1 MRYDRVVTKVDE
13 RAVVPP
19 VDDAARTRLAAAL
32 DVPRVL
38 SALLYGSQ
46 VTGKAGPL
54 SDVDVAVWLD
64 PELTQSKRY
73 QLQLRLMVLA
83 SEALGTD
90 EVQVVILNDATPL
103 LRHRAM
109 RDGIRLLDTD
119 PRARIRLETRALLEY
134 LDTAPLRA
142 TLAAGLKRRIDE
154 GRFGR
159 P

>member
-1 MRYDRVVTKVDE
+1 MGVTKVDE

-19 VDDAARTRLAAAL
+19 VDDAARARLAAAL
-32 DVPRVL
+32 DVPGVV

-46 VTGKAGPL
+46 ATGKAGPL
-54 SDVDVAVWLD
+54 SDVDVAVWLE
-64 PELTQSKRY
+64 PELASSERY
-73 QLQLRLMVLA
+73 RRQLALMVVA

-109 RDGIRLLDTD
+109 RDGVRLLDKD
-119 PRARIRLETRALLEY
+119 PRVRIRLETRALLEY

-142 TLAAGLKRRIDE
+142 VLAAGRGTAAQSAGPRLS
-154 GRFGR
+154 GR
-159 P
+159 

>member
-1 MRYDRVVTKVDE
+1 MTKVDE

-19 VDDAARTRLAAAL
+19 VDHAARVRLAAAL
-32 DVPRVL
+32 DVPGVV

-46 VTGKAGPL
+46 ATGKVGLL

-64 PELTQSKRY
+64 PEMTSPARY
-73 QLQLRLMVLA
+73 HLQLRLMVLA
-83 SEALGTD
+83 SEALRTD
-90 EVQVVILNDATPL
+90 EVQVVILDDATPL
-103 LRHRAM
+103 LRHRAI
-109 RDGIRLLDTD
+109 RDGVRLLDRD

-142 TLAAGLKRRIDE
+142 VLAAGLKRRIEE

-159 P
+159 R

>member
-1 MRYDRVVTKVDE
+1 VTKIDE

-46 VTGKAGPL
+46 ATGKAGPL

-64 PELTQSKRY
+64 AELTQSERY

-90 EVQVVILNDATPL
+90 EVQIVILNEATPL

-109 RDGIRLLDTD
+109 RDGVRLLDTD

-142 TLAAGLKRRIDE
+142 TLAAGLKRRIDG